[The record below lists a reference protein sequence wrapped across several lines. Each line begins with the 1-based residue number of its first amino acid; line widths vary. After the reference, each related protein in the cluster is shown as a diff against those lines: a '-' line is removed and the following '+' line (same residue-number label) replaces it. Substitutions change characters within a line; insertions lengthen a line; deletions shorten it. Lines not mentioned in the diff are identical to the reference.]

1 MLPLRYRRLWVA
13 ISAVLLAAV
22 IFASLQPNF
31 GPRVPH
37 NFDKLEHLSAYLVL
51 SLWFTGLV
59 ARERYWVVVCG
70 LLALGLSIEVLQ
82 GVMNIGRSAEALDML
97 ANMVGVLVGL
107 TIALGLTGHWALRV
121 ESWLARR

>member
-1 MLPLRYRRLWVA
+1 MLPLRYRRFWVA

-22 IFASLQPNF
+22 IFACLQPNF
-31 GPRVPH
+31 GPSMPN
-37 NFDKLEHLSAYLVL
+37 NFDKLEHFSTYLLL

-82 GVMNIGRSAEALDML
+82 GVMNVGRSAEALDML
-97 ANMVGVLVGL
+97 ANTLGIFVGL
-107 TIALGLTGHWALRV
+107 AVALGLTGHWALRV
-121 ESWLARR
+121 EAWLAR

>member
-13 ISAVLLAAV
+13 ISAVLLAVV

-31 GPRVPH
+31 GPRVAH
-37 NFDKLEHLSAYLVL
+37 GFDKLEHLSAYLVL

-59 ARERYWVVVCG
+59 GRERYWVVVCG

-82 GVMNIGRSAEALDML
+82 GVMNVGRSAEALDML
-97 ANMVGVLVGL
+97 ANTVGVLVGL

>member
-1 MLPLRYRRLWVA
+1 MLPLRHRRLWVA

-31 GPRVPH
+31 GPAVPH
-37 NFDKLEHLSAYLVL
+37 NFDKLEHLSAYVVL

-82 GVMNIGRSAEALDML
+82 GVMNVGRSAEALDML
-97 ANMVGVLVGL
+97 ANTVGVLVGL

>member
-31 GPRVPH
+31 GPPMPH

-51 SLWFTGLV
+51 SVWFTGLV

-82 GVMNIGRSAEALDML
+82 GVMNVGRSAEALDML
-97 ANMVGVLVGL
+97 ANTVGVVVGL